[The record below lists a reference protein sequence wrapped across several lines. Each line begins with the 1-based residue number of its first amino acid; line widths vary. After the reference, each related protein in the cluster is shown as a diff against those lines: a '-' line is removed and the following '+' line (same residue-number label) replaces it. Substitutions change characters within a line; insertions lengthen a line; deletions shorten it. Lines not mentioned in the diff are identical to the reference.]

1 MWLRGG
7 NFAKPRP
14 RKSPPPPHQHPFVM
28 GLPASRTADRVLI
41 YRAPPGTAA
50 AFHFTY
56 AKPCTILKF
65 LSRAALQPDDFENPT
80 ISVEVSDVEERR
92 SKAARSAASDCSG
105 NREHQLFRQ
114 LVPLSLRL
122 VPRLAHQRKM
132 PRRHRCRVSPRAA
145 ACISQGIRIKG
156 EITGK
161 EDLFVDGTVEGKLD
175 FGNASV
181 TVGPNGKV
189 KADISAREV
198 IVRGTVDGK
207 IEGTERVQLWN
218 SGRVT
223 GEVRT
228 ERLAIEDGALLRG
241 KVEAGKAQSRTL
253 EAKPKSAPADAS
265 ESGKSNSAAASSR
278 SAVI

>member
-1 MWLRGG
+1 M
-7 NFAKPRP
+7 
-14 RKSPPPPHQHPFVM
+14 
-28 GLPASRTADRVLI
+28 
-41 YRAPPGTAA
+41 
-50 AFHFTY
+50 
-56 AKPCTILKF
+56 
-65 LSRAALQPDDFENPT
+65 
-80 ISVEVSDVEERR
+80 
-92 SKAARSAASDCSG
+92 SAATGGSAQNATAS
-105 NREHQLFRQ
+105 
-114 LVPLSLRL
+114 PL
-122 VPRLAHQRKM
+122 P
-132 PRRHRCRVSPRAA
+132 VSPRAA

-161 EDLFVDGTVEGKLD
+161 EDLFVDGTVEGKLE

-181 TVGPNGKV
+181 TIGPNGKV

-198 IVRGTVDGK
+198 IVRGNVDGK

-228 ERLAIEDGALLRG
+228 ERLAIEDGAVLRG
-241 KVEAGKAQSRTL
+241 KVEAGKAQSQSRAAET
-253 EAKPKSAPADAS
+253 KSKTVPADAS

>member
-1 MWLRGG
+1 MWRKDEV
-7 NFAKPRP
+7 KPQSAP
-14 RKSPPPPHQHPFVM
+14 QPAAPANTSFPQSSTASAPISAPAQNI
-28 GLPASRTADRVLI
+28 PAS
-41 YRAPPGTAA
+41 APLP
-50 AFHFTY
+50 
-56 AKPCTILKF
+56 
-65 LSRAALQPDDFENPT
+65 
-80 ISVEVSDVEERR
+80 
-92 SKAARSAASDCSG
+92 
-105 NREHQLFRQ
+105 
-114 LVPLSLRL
+114 
-122 VPRLAHQRKM
+122 
-132 PRRHRCRVSPRAA
+132 VSPRAA

-175 FGNASV
+175 FGNGSV

-198 IVRGTVDGK
+198 IVRGQVDGK

-218 SGRVT
+218 SGRVI

-241 KVEAGKAQSRTL
+241 KVEAGKAQSRNA
-253 EAKPKSAPADAS
+253 ESRSKSGASDAS
-265 ESGKSNSAAASSR
+265 ETGGKSNSAAASSR

>member
-1 MWLRGG
+1 MWRKDEV
-7 NFAKPRP
+7 KPQGAP
-14 RKSPPPPHQHPFVM
+14 Q
-28 GLPASRTADRVLI
+28 ATA
-41 YRAPPGTAA
+41 PGTANASFPA
-50 AFHFTY
+50 AST
-56 AKPCTILKF
+56 AIAP
-65 LSRAALQPDDFENPT
+65 A
-80 ISVEVSDVEERR
+80 
-92 SKAARSAASDCSG
+92 SAAPSAPGQNAAPS
-105 NREHQLFRQ
+105 
-114 LVPLSLRL
+114 PL
-122 VPRLAHQRKM
+122 P
-132 PRRHRCRVSPRAA
+132 VSPRAA

-207 IEGTERVQLWN
+207 IEGTEKVQLWN

-241 KVEAGKAQSRTL
+241 KVEAGKAQSRTV
-253 EAKPKSAPADAS
+253 EAKPKSVPADAS

>member
-1 MWLRGG
+1 MWRKDEV
-7 NFAKPRP
+7 KPQGTP
-14 RKSPPPPHQHPFVM
+14 QPTAPANASFP
-28 GLPASRTADRVLI
+28 PASTA
-41 YRAPPGTAA
+41 
-50 AFHFTY
+50 
-56 AKPCTILKF
+56 
-65 LSRAALQPDDFENPT
+65 
-80 ISVEVSDVEERR
+80 
-92 SKAARSAASDCSG
+92 SAASAPPSAPA
-105 NREHQLFRQ
+105 QSTPAAAL
-114 LVPLSLRL
+114 P
-122 VPRLAHQRKM
+122 
-132 PRRHRCRVSPRAA
+132 VSPRAA

-198 IVRGTVDGK
+198 IVRGEVDGK
-207 IEGTERVQLWN
+207 IEGTEKVQLWN
-218 SGRVT
+218 SGRVV

-241 KVEAGKAQSRTL
+241 KVEAGKAQSRGAEGRSKNL
-253 EAKPKSAPADAS
+253 ASDAG
-265 ESGKSNSAAASSR
+265 ETGKSNSTTASAR

>member
-1 MWLRGG
+1 VQ
-7 NFAKPRP
+7 NIPVSAP
-14 RKSPPPPHQHPFVM
+14 
-28 GLPASRTADRVLI
+28 LP
-41 YRAPPGTAA
+41 
-50 AFHFTY
+50 
-56 AKPCTILKF
+56 
-65 LSRAALQPDDFENPT
+65 
-80 ISVEVSDVEERR
+80 
-92 SKAARSAASDCSG
+92 
-105 NREHQLFRQ
+105 
-114 LVPLSLRL
+114 
-122 VPRLAHQRKM
+122 
-132 PRRHRCRVSPRAA
+132 VSPRAA

-198 IVRGTVDGK
+198 IVRGQVDGK
-207 IEGTERVQLWN
+207 IEGTEKVQLWN

-241 KVEAGKAQSRTL
+241 KVEAGKAQSRNAETRS
-253 EAKPKSAPADAS
+253 KSAAS
-265 ESGKSNSAAASSR
+265 DSTETGSKSNSAAASSR